1 MRRPMPATTSTTP
14 ARTRTRASRPV
25 FGSVPVACVEGA
37 AVAVPEVDG
46 VEEPEPELEL
56 LFDPD
61 PDDCGACVS
70 GCAPESELEPD
81 DPLLPLPD
89 EPEPDEP
96 LPPNGSSYCWSPAPP
111 PDWAKAEATGP
122 PTPIRA
128 TTSSTTIR
136 RQTDGTPRQS
146 KEVADGDPP
155 TPSTGSFGRQV
166 PHAETPRHI
175 LLLTDRDWTHPQGGG
190 TGTNLYGQVSRWI
203 AWGHRVT
210 VIAGSYPGAEAV
222 SRPAPGLEIH
232 RMGGRMT
239 VFPRAALA
247 SLRGVGR
254 DADVIL
260 EVVNGIAFFT
270 PLWWWTRAPRVT
282 LVHHVH
288 QDHYVAEM
296 GKRGRL
302 AALLAERL
310 PLATLY
316 RHHPFLTIS
325 DSARRDMVALGI
337 PADRIHVAYLGVE
350 ADSFVQT
357 RRDETPT
364 LLYLGRLK
372 QYKRLEILLD
382 VLEGIP
388 DAKLEVAGE
397 GDHRPVLEAEIAA
410 RGLEDRVT
418 LHGFVSEEEKRE
430 LYARAWVNLTAS
442 SAEGWCL
449 TVMEAAGAG
458 TPSAAMAVG
467 GLPES
472 IVDEQTGLLAHE
484 PEELAEKVQALVASP
499 QRRDE
504 LGDAARARARGFTW
518 DATAQANLE
527 VLDRVASEQ
536 RSRLRDALK
545 RSETGAAAGLAA
557 ATLLNNAIQ
566 LIFVVLFTRLLG
578 ADNYGAL
585 AAIISGFLILMVGGQ
600 SIQVAAARESTLGH
614 LGTGGR
620 MRATL
625 ERWTRQ
631 LVVATVVLMA
641 FGVVI
646 RQPLADVLGVSD
658 HPWAVAWLPA
668 TGALWLLLSLQR
680 GILQG
685 LRGYGAV
692 GISIIGEALG
702 RIVFAV
708 VLFAVGLGVTGAY
721 LGNPLA
727 FVAMALWLSR
737 VIAKRL
743 GTETEDDKE
752 RAATAARPLL
762 GLIGDNWIPIVGLLL
777 LAVLQNVDVI
787 VGRHQFSGDSSGSYA
802 AAAVAAKSV
811 VWVAIGVGLQLLP
824 EATRR
829 AAAGLDPRPAL
840 LRALAVLAAVATPA
854 LIIFALVPHFLMK
867 VAFGPDLTLASD
879 ALPVLGVAMTLLA
892 IAYLTVQYMVALGE
906 LKFVW
911 VLGVVAIVEPF
922 LLSAGNFTLLSF
934 ATVVLGLQFVA
945 AGAVLTLGL
954 RVRRPVREPVA

>member
-1 MRRPMPATTSTTP
+1 M
-14 ARTRTRASRPV
+14 
-25 FGSVPVACVEGA
+25 
-37 AVAVPEVDG
+37 
-46 VEEPEPELEL
+46 
-56 LFDPD
+56 
-61 PDDCGACVS
+61 
-70 GCAPESELEPD
+70 
-81 DPLLPLPD
+81 
-89 EPEPDEP
+89 
-96 LPPNGSSYCWSPAPP
+96 
-111 PDWAKAEATGP
+111 
-122 PTPIRA
+122 
-128 TTSSTTIR
+128 
-136 RQTDGTPRQS
+136 
-146 KEVADGDPP
+146 
-155 TPSTGSFGRQV
+155 
-166 PHAETPRHI
+166 PHAENPRHI

-210 VIAGSYPGAEAV
+210 VIAGSYPGAEPI
-222 SRPAPGLEIH
+222 SRPAEGLEIH

-254 DADVIL
+254 DADVVL

-270 PLWWWTRAPRVT
+270 PLWWWLRAPRVT

-310 PLATLY
+310 PLATFY

-337 PADRIHVAYLGVE
+337 PVEQIHVAYLGVE
-350 ADSFVQT
+350 ADSFVAT
-357 RRDETPT
+357 ARDETPT
-364 LLYLGRLK
+364 LLYLGRIK

-388 DAKLEVAGE
+388 DARLEIAGD
-397 GDHRPVLEAEIAA
+397 GDHRPVLEEEIDR
-410 RGLEDRVT
+410 RGLHDRVT
-418 LHGFVSEEEKRE
+418 LHGFVTEEEKRD

-472 IVDEQTGLLAHE
+472 IVDEQTGLLARE
-484 PEELAEKVQALVASP
+484 PEELAAKVAALVEDP
-499 QRRDE
+499 VRRDE

-518 DATAQANLE
+518 DGTAEANLA
-527 VLDRVASEQ
+527 VLDRVADER
-536 RSRLRDALK
+536 RSRLRDALR
-545 RSETGAAAGLAA
+545 RSETGAAAGLAL
-557 ATLLNNAIQ
+557 ATLMNNAIQ

-578 ADNYGAL
+578 ADDYGAL
-585 AAIISGFLILMVGGQ
+585 AAIVSGFIILMVGGQ
-600 SIQVAAARESTLGH
+600 SVQVAAAREATLGH
-614 LGTGGR
+614 LGADGR

-631 LVVATVVLMA
+631 LVVATVVLA
-641 FGVVI
+641 IFGAAI
-646 RQPLADVLGVSD
+646 RQPLADVLGVSE
-658 HPWAVAWLPA
+658 HPWAVAGLPA
-668 TGALWLLLSLQR
+668 TGSLWLLLSLQR
-680 GILQG
+680 GVLQG
-685 LRGYGAV
+685 LRMYGQV

-708 VLFAVGLGVTGAY
+708 ALFAVGLGITGAY
-721 LGNPLA
+721 LGNPVA
-727 FVAMALWLSR
+727 FIAVSFWLSR
-737 VIAKRL
+737 VLAKRL
-743 GTETEDDKE
+743 GPAEQ
-752 RAATAARPLL
+752 ATDAGAGAGVGASRPLL
-762 GLIGDNWIPIVGLLL
+762 GLVGDNWIPIVGLLL
-777 LAVLQNVDVI
+777 LAALQNVDVI

-892 IAYLTVQYMVALGE
+892 VAYLTVQYMVALGE

-911 VLGVVAIVEPF
+911 VLGVVAIIEPF
-922 LLSAGNFTLLSF
+922 LLTAGDFTLLSY
-934 ATVVLGLQFVA
+934 ATVVLGLQLVA
-945 AGAVLTLGL
+945 ASAVLALGL
-954 RVRRPVREPVA
+954 RTRRPVTA